1 MRGVSEVGHGDV
13 AFTVV
18 RNLLLIIFKGSHQ
31 KNTKFLHSPKRGG
44 GELAPQPNFLS
55 KKSMDDMCL
64 ERSFD
69 Q

>member
-31 KNTKFLHSPKRGG
+31 KNTKFLHCPKRGG
-44 GELAPQPNFLS
+44 
-55 KKSMDDMCL
+55 
-64 ERSFD
+64 EREIEIHIHESVWH
-69 Q
+69 